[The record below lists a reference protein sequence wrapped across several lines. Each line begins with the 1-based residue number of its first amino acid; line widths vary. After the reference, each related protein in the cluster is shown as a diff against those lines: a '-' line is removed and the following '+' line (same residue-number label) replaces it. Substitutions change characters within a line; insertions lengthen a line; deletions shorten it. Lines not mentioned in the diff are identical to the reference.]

1 MAKTR
6 PEVSELGGQNI
17 GFLFGTMMDL
27 RMLPTELKHTG
38 KVEVGEFAMVA
49 HFPSSHAQNNTEQQY
64 LARHKTFRGGLYATY
79 QDGPYKIDEIKWDA
93 TNRAGVHM
101 VTKTKYGAI
110 VEFPTQPSKSMPGSM
125 KLMVQEYVES
135 LKTPSLVI
143 RCSGLGGALEPIKG
157 KKDEYEVVLLN
168 GDIKCPKKLHSHVPA
183 KYHAE
188 DDGRFNAQI
197 GPWSFNA
204 EEIID
209 GDNRHYL
216 ETTGRRQ
223 VTQVQRFDIVVDVDW
238 ETYKKADTKYRQEI
252 EQWAEQE
259 IEEWMDHN
267 LDEALE
273 NEEEDGGWEEEF
285 YPSDGSDEITV
296 IFNWQLDDKTEVG
309 DVDYEDKEYW
319 EYGAEFNAYSDPI
332 TQRQKWKIN
341 DLGGTVKNNMN
352 RSQASDYIKDLMG
365 VPSGT
370 WRAEDYSADGDI
382 GVLNKSGTRRRT
394 TTEMEDYYFEVD
406 FKWKTLQPLNP
417 KYEAEFEK
425 WAHNW
430 CNDSLEDEFEEMI
443 HQKPKGVLQDSFY
456 PRDGS
461 TEIDVEFEYEVLMFD
476 IISPKPD
483 YETYEEWE
491 YDAEVMWEDKDWVSV
506 KDNTV
511 ADVIADEYID
521 MGEDYDD
528 ADDYARRAAK
538 KMSAE
543 TFAARSTA
551 PANLSREKT
560 NVKNAVSA
568 NYGSFKWGDCTW
580 GPHFLRLTDESSN
593 KFYSVWVWERSP
605 GVYTAMGAYGGL
617 GQNPRL
623 FNITQTADLQRAIND
638 AQKKM
643 NQKQNKGY
651 QTY

>member
-157 KKDEYEVVLLN
+157 KPDEYEVVLLN

-188 DDGRFNAQI
+188 DDGRFNAQV

-209 GDNRHYL
+209 GDNRHYR

-223 VTQVQRFDIVVDVDW
+223 VTQVQKFDIVVDVDW
-238 ETYKKADTKYRQEI
+238 ETYQKVDTKYRQEI
-252 EQWAEQE
+252 QQWAEKE
-259 IEEWMDHN
+259 IEEWMDYN
-267 LDEALE
+267 IDEALE
-273 NEEEDGGWEEEF
+273 NEDEDGGWEEDF
-285 YPSDGSDEITV
+285 YPSDGSDEIIV
-296 IFNWQLDDKTEVG
+296 VFNWQLDDKSEVG

-319 EYGAEFNAYSDPI
+319 EFGAEFNAYSDPI

-370 WRAEDYSADGDI
+370 WKAE
-382 GVLNKSGTRRRT
+382 
-394 TTEMEDYYFEVD
+394 E
-406 FKWKTLQPLNP
+406 
-417 KYEAEFEK
+417 
-425 WAHNW
+425 
-430 CNDSLEDEFEEMI
+430 
-443 HQKPKGVLQDSFY
+443 
-456 PRDGS
+456 
-461 TEIDVEFEYEVLMFD
+461 
-476 IISPKPD
+476 
-483 YETYEEWE
+483 
-491 YDAEVMWEDKDWVSV
+491 
-506 KDNTV
+506 
-511 ADVIADEYID
+511 
-521 MGEDYDD
+521 
-528 ADDYARRAAK
+528 
-538 KMSAE
+538 
-543 TFAARSTA
+543 FAARSTA

-617 GQNPRL
+617 GQSPRL
-623 FNITQTADLQRAIND
+623 FNITQTADLQRAINE

>member
-49 HFPSSHAQNNTEQQY
+49 HFPASHAQNNTEQQY

-143 RCSGLGGALEPIKG
+143 RCSGLGGALEPVKG

-209 GDNRHYL
+209 GNPGLQHRSY
-216 ETTGRRQ
+216 TAKRQ
-223 VTQVQRFDIVVDVDW
+223 VTQVQKFDIVVDVDW
-238 ETYKKADTKYRQEI
+238 ETYEKVDTKYRQEI
-252 EQWAEQE
+252 QQWAEQE
-259 IEEWMDHN
+259 IEDWMDYN
-267 LDEALE
+267 LDKALE
-273 NEEEDGGWEEEF
+273 NEEEDGGWEEDF

-296 IFNWQLDDKTEVG
+296 VFNWQLDDKYEVG
-309 DVDYEDKEYW
+309 DVDYEDEGYW
-319 EYGAEFNAYSDPI
+319 EYGAED
-332 TQRQKWKIN
+332 
-341 DLGGTVKNNMN
+341 DLDVCNICGDRTHTDTVEIQVCEKHT
-352 RSQASDYIKDLMG
+352 ASDYGLFYPDHWEGDAESDAARGAETGVSM

-370 WRAEDYSADGDI
+370 WKAEG
-382 GVLNKSGTRRRT
+382 
-394 TTEMEDYYFEVD
+394 
-406 FKWKTLQPLNP
+406 P
-417 KYEAEFEK
+417 
-425 WAHNW
+425 
-430 CNDSLEDEFEEMI
+430 
-443 HQKPKGVLQDSFY
+443 
-456 PRDGS
+456 
-461 TEIDVEFEYEVLMFD
+461 
-476 IISPKPD
+476 
-483 YETYEEWE
+483 
-491 YDAEVMWEDKDWVSV
+491 EVMWEDKDWVSV

-551 PANLSREKT
+551 PANLSREKS

-617 GQNPRL
+617 GQSPRL
-623 FNITQTADLQRAIND
+623 FNITQTADLQRAINE

-651 QTY
+651 RTY

>member
-157 KKDEYEVVLLN
+157 KPDEYEVVLLN

-209 GDNRHYL
+209 GDNRHYR

-223 VTQVQRFDIVVDVDW
+223 VTQVQKFDIVVDVDW
-238 ETYKKADTKYRQEI
+238 ETYQKVDTKYRQEI
-252 EQWAEQE
+252 QQWAEQE
-259 IEEWMDHN
+259 IEEWMDYN
-267 LDEALE
+267 IDEALE
-273 NEEEDGGWEEEF
+273 NEDEDGGWEEDF
-285 YPSDGSDEITV
+285 YPSDGSDEIIV
-296 IFNWQLDDKTEVG
+296 VFNWQLDDKSEVG

-319 EYGAEFNAYSDPI
+319 EFGAEFNAYSDPI

-370 WRAEDYSADGDI
+370 WKAEG
-382 GVLNKSGTRRRT
+382 
-394 TTEMEDYYFEVD
+394 
-406 FKWKTLQPLNP
+406 P
-417 KYEAEFEK
+417 
-425 WAHNW
+425 
-430 CNDSLEDEFEEMI
+430 
-443 HQKPKGVLQDSFY
+443 
-456 PRDGS
+456 
-461 TEIDVEFEYEVLMFD
+461 
-476 IISPKPD
+476 
-483 YETYEEWE
+483 
-491 YDAEVMWEDKDWVSV
+491 EVMWEDKDWVSV

-617 GQNPRL
+617 GQSPRL
-623 FNITQTADLQRAIND
+623 FNITQTADLQRAINE